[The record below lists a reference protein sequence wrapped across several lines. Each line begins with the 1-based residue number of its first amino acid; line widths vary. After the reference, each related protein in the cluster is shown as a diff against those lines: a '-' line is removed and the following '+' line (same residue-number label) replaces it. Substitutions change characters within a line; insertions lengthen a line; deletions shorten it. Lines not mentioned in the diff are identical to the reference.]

1 MDAAVERVH
10 EAARLLLVRGPDGRT
25 RWLSHASHDLPPLGI
40 SHAPSTPVTLRPKT
54 TVSRRSNCLDLDASR
69 FPDKRSVFRL
79 VQPIDGAPEAQNLLL
94 LLHGRGDSHEP
105 FARLGEHMALP
116 QTAVVS
122 LRAPLE
128 LPFGLGRSWVDDLD
142 ETGDVIPPDRPHE
155 RRSQSL
161 EAAKDYVW
169 SFLRVLHDRYAWDYS
184 RLFLFAFSQGACV
197 AFHLAMTLPRDVRLG
212 GVVLAAGGAVA
223 GSHSSSCSDPRGGA
237 VATPMLQVTG
247 DADNVYPVPLTQRS
261 RRDFARRHSETAA
274 AELFTSV
281 VRPHKGHAMIDAQ
294 EDMRHVMRF
303 FSKHLYLRNIALE
316 NCSDVVEIQT

>member
-54 TVSRRSNCLDLDASR
+54 TVSRRSNCLDLDALR

-79 VQPIDGAPEAQNLLL
+79 VQPTDGAPEAQNLLL
-94 LLHGRGDSHEP
+94 LLHGRGDSHET

-142 ETGDVIPPDRPHE
+142 ETGDVIPPTGHT
-155 RRSQSL
+155 S
-161 EAAKDYVW
+161 
-169 SFLRVLHDRYAWDYS
+169 
-184 RLFLFAFSQGACV
+184 
-197 AFHLAMTLPRDVRLG
+197 
-212 GVVLAAGGAVA
+212 GAVRQA
-223 GSHSSSCSDPRGGA
+223 A
-237 VATPMLQVTG
+237 QLQVPIRRL
-247 DADNVYPVPLTQRS
+247 ARIHEEAPLLRPCSKSLVMQT
-261 RRDFARRHSETAA
+261 
-274 AELFTSV
+274 TST
-281 VRPHKGHAMIDAQ
+281 R
-294 EDMRHVMRF
+294 
-303 FSKHLYLRNIALE
+303 LRNIALE
-316 NCSDVVEIQT
+316 NRSDVVEIQT